1 MNTFEI
7 RRNRT
12 LAGALGAVAALVA
25 IAYLQRAAT
34 GGGIIDWAT
43 CALMALIAVVQ
54 LAGLVD
60 SRTPLAVAD
69 QQGVRFRLGHEWL
82 GLPWASI
89 EQVVVEQRDGPVRD
103 GRLVV
108 VPRDLDG
115 ALDALLPSSRRA
127 VDWQRRLHGAPLTI
141 PLSIGTRCTSS
152 TPAADLRLLADGR
165 TDVVAARTQVRFD
178 VQAVTGRARTT
189 VGRLLAGEPV
199 AHLDG
204 ADAKPDGA
212 DAQLDGAAAH
222 VNEVSAIRE
231 ARPVVRTEIV
241 RESAPRPEAGPE
253 AGPEASLGPAPER
266 VRPEPVANMGAVVF
280 DDVSPRGAAR
290 PVIGPQ
296 LRAARLRTG
305 LDVDG
310 LSERTRIRPHVIEGI
325 EVDDFSACG
334 GDFYARG
341 HLTTLARYLGLD
353 ADEMLDAYD
362 EHYAHAPI
370 SASRVFEAELA
381 TGMSGGMR
389 ATTGGTR
396 WGLVAAAVMALLMV
410 WGVARYFT
418 EPANDIAAPVVS
430 DSAGLAANHKPIT
443 SPLTHTRALAV
454 RALGGPSHVVVR
466 DRTGKVLWSG
476 EMHRGQI
483 QQVAGIAPFTVRA
496 SHGSVV
502 RVRLGKHWV
511 GPVGPDATR
520 ARRTVG

>member
-1 MNTFEI
+1 MSTFEI

-12 LAGALGAVAALVA
+12 LCGALGAVAALVA

-34 GGGIIDWAT
+34 GGGALDWAT
-43 CALMALIAVVQ
+43 CALMALIAAMQ
-54 LAGLVD
+54 LSGLVD

-69 QQGVRFRLGHEWL
+69 EQGVRFRLGQEWL

-115 ALDALLPSSRRA
+115 ALGALLPSSRRA

-141 PLSIGTRCTSS
+141 PLSIGTRCSS
-152 TPAADLRLLADGR
+152 ATPAADLRLLADGR
-165 TDVVAARTQVRFD
+165 TDIVAARTQVRFD
-178 VQAVTGRARTT
+178 LQAVTGRARTT
-189 VGRLLAGEPV
+189 AGRLLAGEPAPVGVHPDEHPDERPPIAARIDEV
-199 AHLDG
+199 A
-204 ADAKPDGA
+204 
-212 DAQLDGAAAH
+212 
-222 VNEVSAIRE
+222 AIRE
-231 ARPVVRTEIV
+231 ARPVVRAEIV
-241 RESAPRPEAGPE
+241 RESAPRPE
-253 AGPEASLGPAPER
+253 PAPER
-266 VRPEPVANMGAVVF
+266 VLPEPVANPGAVVF
-280 DDVSPRGAAR
+280 DDIAPRGAAR

-296 LRAARLRTG
+296 IHAARLRAG
-305 LDVDG
+305 LEVDE
-310 LSERTRIRPHVIEGI
+310 LSERTRIRPHVIEGV
-325 EVDDFSACG
+325 EVDDFGACG

-353 ADEMLDAYD
+353 VDSLLDAYD

-396 WGLVAAAVMALLMV
+396 WGLIAAAVMALLMV

-454 RALGGPSHVVVR
+454 RALGGRSHVVVR

-476 EMHRGQI
+476 AMHRGQI
-483 QQVAGIAPFTVRA
+483 QQVAGVAPFTVRA
-496 SHGSVV
+496 THGSVV
-502 RVRLGKHWV
+502 RVRLGKQWV
-511 GPVGPDATR
+511 GPVGPDTTPAH
-520 ARRTVG
+520 RRVG